1 MNINLSEDL
10 KKVKVLLD
18 YSDEELANELGIN
31 RITLNRWI
39 NNKNYPNIISLNR
52 IYSYIYNR
60 GIKLNLI
67 DEELY
72 KSKQKNPKLQT
83 VGESLSI
90 NV

>member
-39 NNKNYPNIISLNR
+39 NNKNYPNIISNR
-52 IYSYIYNR
+52 MGKKIPTTNI
-60 GIKLNLI
+60 
-67 DEELY
+67 
-72 KSKQKNPKLQT
+72 
-83 VGESLSI
+83 
-90 NV
+90 